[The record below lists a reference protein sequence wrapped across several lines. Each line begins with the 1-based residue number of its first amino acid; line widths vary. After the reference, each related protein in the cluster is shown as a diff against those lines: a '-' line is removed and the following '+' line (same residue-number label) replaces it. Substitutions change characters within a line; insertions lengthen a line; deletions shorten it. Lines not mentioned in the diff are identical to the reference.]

1 MGALGKTIR
10 VDYPGASA
18 CLGAVSQGL
27 LLEHLL
33 DPKTLSDGDVHH
45 VLGLFFDSI
54 FSSCGQA
61 G

>member
-1 MGALGKTIR
+1 

-33 DPKTLSDGDVHH
+33 DPKTLSDGDVHQ